1 MFALFT
7 VLEVDGKGD
16 YTKLVAKDG
25 VNMFVKYMNELK
37 NNKDLMEVGGKCESG
52 SESKP
57 EDG

>member
-1 MFALFT
+1 LFT